1 MASRKSCSE
10 VVMSQ
15 FTSAISRSKK
25 YPIDFS
31 LILIGIVILELAAFL
46 TQFGKKQYSHISGL
60 LEARG
65 SHALVLII
73 VSSLTIYACKKYK
86 VQEFSYFQL
95 SLMGLVFIGLADLI
109 YIFIASP
116 FGVEKVSL
124 YRRIAVGFIQ
134 AGFWF
139 PLYVV
144 IGSIRTDIIKYFK
157 EYEKVLI
164 IGARTKNRTSSE
176 FKEIQSGI
184 ESEISLELDGV
195 CKQLYNSIASVN
207 LESGE
212 LSQANHEIQKA
223 LVQQDLRSLS
233 VRLESFSAEQK
244 QATFLGQNM
253 TSVNLLIKQFGI
265 LYTSTLRLSPLRARA
280 YVLILL
286 VSLAPSYIN
295 TFTLKETLIYLPPL
309 IIAISLMSLLVVRVA
324 KIGSRASARVVSL
337 LILAIGL
344 LPFVENQIGQ
354 RLTPNPNTVY
364 PIYETAIALP
374 LSYYA
379 FMKVLQ
385 ILRVQSVETLK
396 NGDLVASKALESAI
410 SQTVKD
416 EFAHALAHRWAI
428 YIHGKILTRLAASAL
443 KLEMAAQV
451 NDISKYKTTVE
462 SLKSLLSHPT
472 LEFDNES
479 GDLQSQIASRLDPWL
494 GLLEID
500 LFIEP
505 SLHTLNNHRVL
516 SVGEVIEEIVSNSM
530 RHGRAHKISLRVMKQ
545 GERDIH
551 ITAVDDGDTPPPEQ
565 PTRYGLGTTI
575 FNLVSDGRWS
585 ITRVESTTHFN
596 LTMSIE

>member
-1 MASRKSCSE
+1 
-10 VVMSQ
+10 MSQ
-15 FTSAISRSKK
+15 FTSAISRFKK

-31 LILIGIVILELAAFL
+31 LIPIGIVILELAAFL

-65 SHALVLII
+65 LHALVLII

-116 FGVEKVSL
+116 FGVEEVSL
-124 YRRIAVGFIQ
+124 YRRIVVGFIQ

-164 IGARTKNRTSSE
+164 IGARTKKRTSSE

-195 CKQLYNSIASVN
+195 CKKLYNSIASVN

-212 LSQANHEIQKA
+212 LSQANHEIQKV
-223 LVQQDLRSLS
+223 LVQHDLRTLS

-280 YVLILL
+280 YALILL
-286 VSLAPSYIN
+286 VSLAPAYIN

-354 RLTPNPNTVY
+354 HLTPNPNTVY

-385 ILRVQSVETLK
+385 ILQVQSVETLK
-396 NGDLVASKALESAI
+396 KGDLVASKALESAI

-428 YIHGKILTRLAASAL
+428 YIHGKILTRLAATAL

-451 NDISKYKTTVE
+451 NDISTYRSTVE
-462 SLKSLLSHPT
+462 SLKNLLSHPT
-472 LEFDNES
+472 SEFDTES

-494 GLLEID
+494 GLLEVD
-500 LFIEP
+500 LFIDP
-505 SLHTLNNHRVL
+505 SLQTLNNHRVL

-530 RHGRAHKISLRVMKQ
+530 RHGKAHKISLRVMKQ
-545 GERDIH
+545 GERDIQ

-585 ITRVESTTHFN
+585 ITRVDSSTQFN
-596 LTMSIE
+596 LVMSIE

>member
-1 MASRKSCSE
+1 
-10 VVMSQ
+10 MSQ
-15 FTSAISRSKK
+15 SISAIGRFKK

-31 LILIGIVILELAAFL
+31 LIPIGIVILELAAFL

-65 SHALVLII
+65 LHALVLII
-73 VSSLTIYACKKYK
+73 VSSLTIYLCKKYK

-116 FGVEKVSL
+116 FGVDEVSL
-124 YRRIAVGFIQ
+124 YRRISIGFIQ

-157 EYEKVLI
+157 EYEKILI
-164 IGARTKNRTSSE
+164 IGARTRNRTSSE
-176 FKEIQSGI
+176 FKEIQSAI

-195 CKQLYNSIASVN
+195 CKKLYNSIASVD
-207 LESGE
+207 LESGK

-223 LVQQDLRSLS
+223 LVQHDLRSLS
-233 VRLESFSAEQK
+233 LRLESFSAEQK

-280 YVLILL
+280 YALILL
-286 VSLAPSYIN
+286 VSLAPAYIN

-364 PIYETAIALP
+364 PIYETAISLP

-379 FMKVLQ
+379 FMKALQ
-385 ILRVQSVETLK
+385 ILQVQSVETLK
-396 NGDLVASKALESAI
+396 QGDLVASKALESAI
-410 SQTVKD
+410 SQNVKD
-416 EFAHALAHRWAI
+416 EFAHSLAHRWAI

-451 NDISKYKTTVE
+451 NDISTYKSTAE

-472 LEFDNES
+472 SEFDTES
-479 GDLQSQIASRLDPWL
+479 GDLQSQIASRLNPWL
-494 GLLEID
+494 GLLEVD

-530 RHGRAHKISLRVMKQ
+530 RHGKAQKISLRVMRQ
-545 GERDIH
+545 GESDIQ
-551 ITAVDDGDTPPPEQ
+551 ITAIDDGDTPPPEQ

-585 ITRVESTTHFN
+585 ITRVDSQTEFN
-596 LTMSIE
+596 LVMSIE

>member
-1 MASRKSCSE
+1 VAPRESCSE
-10 VVMSQ
+10 VVMAQS
-15 FTSAISRSKK
+15 TSAVSRFKK

-31 LILIGIVILELAAFL
+31 LVPIGIVILEIAAFI
-46 TQFGKKQYSHISGL
+46 TQFGKKQYLDLSGL

-65 SHALVLII
+65 LHALVLII
-73 VSSLTIYACKKYK
+73 VSSLTIYLCKKYE
-86 VQEFSYFQL
+86 VHEFSYFQI
-95 SLMGLVFIGLADLI
+95 SLMGLVFISLADLI
-109 YIFIASP
+109 YMFVASP
-116 FGVEKVSL
+116 FGVSEVTL
-124 YRRIAVGFIQ
+124 FRRVAVGFIQ

-139 PLYVV
+139 PLFIV

-157 EYEKVLI
+157 EYEKNLI
-164 IGARTKNRTSSE
+164 ISARTRNRTSPE
-176 FKEIQSGI
+176 FKEIQSSI

-195 CKQLYNSIASVN
+195 CKKLYNSIAAVD

-212 LSQANHEIQKA
+212 LSHANDEIQKA
-223 LVQQDLRSLS
+223 LIQHDLRSLS
-233 VRLESFSAEQK
+233 LRLESFSAEQK
-244 QATFLGQNM
+244 QSTFLGQNM

-280 YVLILL
+280 YALVLL
-286 VSLAPSYIN
+286 VLLAPSFIN
-295 TFTLKETLIYLPPL
+295 SFTLNEALIYAPPL
-309 IIAISLMSLLVVRVA
+309 IISISLMSLLIVRVA
-324 KIGSRASARVVSL
+324 KKGTRVSARVVSL
-337 LILAIGL
+337 LIIATGL
-344 LPFVENQIGQ
+344 LPFIANQIGQ
-354 RLTPNPNTVY
+354 HFTSDPNTAH
-364 PIYETAIALP
+364 PIYETAISLP
-374 LSYYA
+374 LSYYV

-385 ILRVQSVETLK
+385 ILQVQSVETLK
-396 NGDLVASKALESAI
+396 KGDLVASKALESAI

-451 NDISKYKTTVE
+451 NDISTYKSTVE

-472 LEFDNES
+472 LEFDTES

-494 GLLEID
+494 GLLEVD

-505 SLHTLNNHRVL
+505 SLQTLDNHRVL

-530 RHGRAHKISLRVMKQ
+530 RHGKAHKISLRVMTQ
-545 GERDIH
+545 GESDIQ
-551 ITAVDDGDTPPPEQ
+551 IIAVDDGGTPPPEQ

-585 ITRVESTTHFN
+585 ITRVDSHTEFN

>member
-1 MASRKSCSE
+1 
-10 VVMSQ
+10 MSQ
-15 FTSAISRSKK
+15 FTSAISRFKK

-31 LILIGIVILELAAFL
+31 LIPIGIVILELAAFL

-65 SHALVLII
+65 LHALVLII

-116 FGVEKVSL
+116 FGVEEVSL
-124 YRRIAVGFIQ
+124 YRRIVVGFIQ

-164 IGARTKNRTSSE
+164 IGARTKKRTSSE

-195 CKQLYNSIASVN
+195 CKKLYNSIASVN

-212 LSQANHEIQKA
+212 LSQANHEIQKV
-223 LVQQDLRSLS
+223 LVQHDLRTLS

-280 YVLILL
+280 YALILL
-286 VSLAPSYIN
+286 VSLAPAYIN

-354 RLTPNPNTVY
+354 HLTPNPNTVY

-385 ILRVQSVETLK
+385 ILQVQSVETLK
-396 NGDLVASKALESAI
+396 KGDLVASNALESAI

-428 YIHGKILTRLAASAL
+428 YIHGKILTRLAATAL

-451 NDISKYKTTVE
+451 NDISTYRSTVE
-462 SLKSLLSHPT
+462 SLKILLSHPT
-472 LEFDNES
+472 SEFDTES

-494 GLLEID
+494 GLLEVD

-530 RHGRAHKISLRVMKQ
+530 RHGKAHKISLRVIKQ

-585 ITRVESTTHFN
+585 ITRIDSHTEFN
-596 LTMSIE
+596 LVMSIE

>member
-1 MASRKSCSE
+1 
-10 VVMSQ
+10 MSQ
-15 FTSAISRSKK
+15 FTSAISRFKK

-31 LILIGIVILELAAFL
+31 LIPIGIVILELAAFL

-65 SHALVLII
+65 LHALVLII

-116 FGVEKVSL
+116 FGVEEVSL
-124 YRRIAVGFIQ
+124 YRRIVVGFIQ

-164 IGARTKNRTSSE
+164 IGARTKKRTSSE

-195 CKQLYNSIASVN
+195 CKKLYNSIASVN

-212 LSQANHEIQKA
+212 LSQANHEIQKV
-223 LVQQDLRSLS
+223 LVQHDLRTLS

-280 YVLILL
+280 YALILL
-286 VSLAPSYIN
+286 VSLAPAYIN

-354 RLTPNPNTVY
+354 HLTPNPNTVY

-385 ILRVQSVETLK
+385 ILQVQSVETLK
-396 NGDLVASKALESAI
+396 KGDLVASKALESAI

-428 YIHGKILTRLAASAL
+428 YIHGKILTRLAATAL

-451 NDISKYKTTVE
+451 NDISTYRSTVE
-462 SLKSLLSHPT
+462 SLKNLLSHPT
-472 LEFDNES
+472 LEFDTES

-494 GLLEID
+494 GLLEVD
-500 LFIEP
+500 LFIDP
-505 SLHTLNNHRVL
+505 SLQTLNNHRVL

-530 RHGRAHKISLRVMKQ
+530 RHGKAHKISLRVMKQ
-545 GERDIH
+545 GERDIQ

-585 ITRVESTTHFN
+585 ITRVDSSTQFN
-596 LTMSIE
+596 LVMSIE